1 MGQAPDEQQLTH
13 DIEETR
19 RDLSRNVDALT
30 DRVSPSRVVD
40 RRVQATKG
48 RLSSVKDSVFGSAH
62 DATGSAQGAASSA
75 GDTLSSL
82 PGDTTTT
89 VRRRTE
95 GNPLA
100 AGVVAFGVGWLV
112 STLLPA
118 SEKEQQAAQKL
129 EDTAREHGQPVVDEA
144 KKVGQDVG
152 GQMKEKATDAAAQV
166 KATAT
171 DSAGRVQSEGRSSA
185 TSVAEEARPGSSGGS
200 GESSGSGI

>member
-62 DATGSAQGAASSA
+62 DSSSTLSDKASSA
-75 GDTLSSL
+75 GDTLSSA
-82 PGDTTTT
+82 PGDATST
-89 VRRRTE
+89 VKRRTE

-100 AGVVAFGVGWLV
+100 AGVIAFGVGWLV
-112 STLLPA
+112 SALLPA
-118 SEKEQQAAQKL
+118 SEKEQQAAQRI
-129 EDTAREHGQPVVDEA
+129 EDTAREHGQPVVDQA
-144 KKVGQDVG
+144 KQVGQDVG
-152 GQMKEKATDAAAQV
+152 QQMKESATQSAQQV

-171 DSAGRVQSEGRSSA
+171 DSAGRVQEEGRSSA
-185 TSVAEEARPGSSGGS
+185 TTVAEEARPGSTSGG
-200 GESSGSGI
+200 SSGSGI